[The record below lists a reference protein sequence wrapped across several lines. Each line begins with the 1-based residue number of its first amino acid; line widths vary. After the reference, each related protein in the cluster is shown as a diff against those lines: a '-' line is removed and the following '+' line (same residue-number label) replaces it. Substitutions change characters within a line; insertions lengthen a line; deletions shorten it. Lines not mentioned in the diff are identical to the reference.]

1 MDWNYFALPWHCEH
15 SWCSHSHP
23 CTASDPF
30 PDETPKKK
38 QEFGISVG
46 LTCPLKTRNRNQH
59 ICKAQTLTRYSNTSV
74 RHLSVW
80 IMSWRV
86 TILACFKSF
95 SRDTA
100 RGRNERPCD
109 NLFGGRSA
117 QTLTWPYE
125 LLGPCRPVSV
135 LLPHHTLSAVP
146 SRIAVQGAPS
156 SCSSRISFRATKLSV
171 NLLRPLKTVAY
182 VPCRDE
188 NVWMHCDLSSFVRAS
203 VSGSHSWSHLSQFVQ
218 LDVGFKFPEAD
229 FRLKKTKTGRQLN
242 KLWVLSMCTTT
253 EPVYFGFSRTVG
265 QTRPLHCV

>member
-1 MDWNYFALPWHCEH
+1 MRH
-15 SWCSHSHP
+15 
-23 CTASDPF
+23 T
-30 PDETPKKK
+30 KK
-38 QEFGISVG
+38 QEFRISVS
-46 LTCPLKTRNRNQH
+46 LMCPLKTRRRNQH

-100 RGRNERPCD
+100 RGRKERASD
-109 NLFGGRSA
+109 NLYGGSST
-117 QTLTWPYE
+117 QTLTPPYR

-135 LLPHHTLSAVP
+135 SRPHHMLSSVP

-188 NVWMHCDLSSFVRAS
+188 NTWMHRDLRSCVCALCQVHILGLTSPS
-203 VSGSHSWSHLSQFVQ
+203 LSN
-218 LDVGFKFPEAD
+218 L
-229 FRLKKTKTGRQLN
+229 
-242 KLWVLSMCTTT
+242 M
-253 EPVYFGFSRTVG
+253 
-265 QTRPLHCV
+265 